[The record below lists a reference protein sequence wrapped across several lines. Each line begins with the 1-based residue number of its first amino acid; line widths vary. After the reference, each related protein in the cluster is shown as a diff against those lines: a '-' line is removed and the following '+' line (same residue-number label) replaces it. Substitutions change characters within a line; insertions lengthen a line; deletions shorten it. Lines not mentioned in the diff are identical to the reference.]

1 MKILTIVGA
10 RPQFIKSSVFSKKNK
25 LLAKEGRIAKI
36 SSEKQINT
44 IQEGLGSLKNIILE
58 NNRDIFLNKYSYHS
72 RKYLLSGARTS
83 STLTKPKYFIEGL
96 FISIIGIAAYYFK
109 ANLGLDPIPILGS
122 LALGLQ
128 KLLPTIN
135 SLFISYSSMIARY
148 EQSCNTIDLIK
159 NIPQDLKNTDNE
171 DNSLF
176 FFKSLELKGVNYN
189 YPSNNSLIVKDCN
202 LNIKRGETVGHTL
215 WAGR

>member
-1 MKILTIVGA
+1 MGCSIAYIETFLSMSRDLIILIFISSTLLIVN
-10 RPQFIKSSVFSKKNK
+10 RNITLILFIVASFTFILISREKNK

-58 NNRDIFLNKYSYHS
+58 NNRDIFLKKYSYHS

-128 KLLPTIN
+128 NSSLL
-135 SLFISYSSMIARY
+135 
-148 EQSCNTIDLIK
+148 
-159 NIPQDLKNTDNE
+159 
-171 DNSLF
+171 
-176 FFKSLELKGVNYN
+176 
-189 YPSNNSLIVKDCN
+189 LIVF
-202 LNIKRGETVGHTL
+202 L
-215 WAGR
+215 